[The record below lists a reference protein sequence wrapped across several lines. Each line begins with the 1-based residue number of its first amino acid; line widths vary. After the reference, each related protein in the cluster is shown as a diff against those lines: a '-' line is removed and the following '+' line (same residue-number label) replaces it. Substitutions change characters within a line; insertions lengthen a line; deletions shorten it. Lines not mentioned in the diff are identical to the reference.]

1 MCSVYGLPS
10 TQRFVYTL
18 SMATV
23 FEETKEQMLR
33 FLRSGDHVNNF
44 DPAAALFTPF
54 YMPNIKPAIF
64 SIDTNPAA
72 RITLSFVDF
81 NEN

>member
-1 MCSVYGLPS
+1 
-10 TQRFVYTL
+10 
-18 SMATV
+18 
-23 FEETKEQMLR
+23 
-33 FLRSGDHVNNF
+33 
-44 DPAAALFTPF
+44 
-54 YMPNIKPAIF
+54 MPNIKPAIF